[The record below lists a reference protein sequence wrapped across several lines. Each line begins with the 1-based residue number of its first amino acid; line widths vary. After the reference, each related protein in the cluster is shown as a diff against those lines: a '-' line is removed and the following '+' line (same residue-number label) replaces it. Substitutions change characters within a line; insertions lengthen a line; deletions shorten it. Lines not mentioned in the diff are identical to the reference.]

1 MRLPPG
7 KVRPGVHIAYMPKG
21 RQPCTDEIQLL
32 QIAASSTEAVVRN
45 RGRNV
50 RKGLVRIWVGG
61 MLEWNQGV
69 QARENGKLLPD
80 FQGTNTKGRRS
91 EREAKVTWKLTS
103 RRARSGQIWE
113 NFPLWGDSTVWV
125 SVNWASNTLQAQ
137 VISVSELEFSQEAMS
152 APKSIRHFPARPSF
166 RTSDERLL

>member
-1 MRLPPG
+1 MCRRGEAARGQLSVFAAGEGMRLPPG

-61 MLEWNQGV
+61 MLE
-69 QARENGKLLPD
+69 
-80 FQGTNTKGRRS
+80 
-91 EREAKVTWKLTS
+91 
-103 RRARSGQIWE
+103 
-113 NFPLWGDSTVWV
+113 
-125 SVNWASNTLQAQ
+125 
-137 VISVSELEFSQEAMS
+137 
-152 APKSIRHFPARPSF
+152 
-166 RTSDERLL
+166 